1 MFLVRIA
8 LSIAILSL
16 PAIGLLAQDQP
27 ADHKADNTSINK
39 RDRQKDEPT
48 ADNQKD
54 NAADRERAKN
64 IRRAIVQDKSL
75 STYAHNVKVIS
86 EHGTVTLK
94 GPVRSE
100 DEKRAVESKA
110 AEIAG
115 HDNVKS
121 EISVV
126 SKDSDHSR

>member
-1 MFLVRIA
+1 MYLARIA
-8 LSIAILSL
+8 VCTAILSL

-27 ADHKADNTSINK
+27 ADHKPDNTSINK

-64 IRRAIVQDKSL
+64 IRRALVKDKSL
-75 STYAHNVKVIS
+75 STYAHNVKIITRS
-86 EHGTVTLK
+86 GMVTLK

-100 DEKRAVESKA
+100 DEKLKVASTA
-110 AEIAG
+110 AQVVDAG
-115 HDNVKS
+115 NIDNQLTVKG
-121 EISVV
+121 E
-126 SKDSDHSR
+126 